1 MVIFHSYVSLP
12 EGRNLLVSRVFFFP
26 VQIQT
31 DACPYVDAEKT
42 ESIKMYQGSEGT
54 NNSNININ
62 IH

>member
-1 MVIFHSYVSLP
+1 M
-12 EGRNLLVSRVFFFP
+12 LVYQRVGICWFQGFFFP
-26 VQIQT
+26 VKIQT